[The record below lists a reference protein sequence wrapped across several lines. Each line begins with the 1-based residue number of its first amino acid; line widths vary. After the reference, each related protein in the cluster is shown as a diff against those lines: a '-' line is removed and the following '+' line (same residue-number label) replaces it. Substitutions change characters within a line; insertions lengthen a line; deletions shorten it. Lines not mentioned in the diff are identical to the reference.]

1 MADALSG
8 KVAIVTG
15 AAGAVG
21 NAITERFLEAGARV
35 MMADEQDRAL
45 AAAHSDLKAGDR
57 AAKFAHRLADRLGAA
72 NLVAATID
80 MFDRVDILVQVPR
93 ATAPGAFADLNARG
107 LSEALEENV
116 TASFLLAQAVSKR
129 MIETAER
136 EDDFAGAIL
145 NISSVAA
152 RRTVPE
158 LLAFSVSCAALEQ
171 LTRSMAVGLAPHG
184 IRVNALA
191 LGAVMTE
198 RLRAAMREREDLRAE
213 MLRVTPMG
221 RIGEAEEVAEAAHFL
236 VSPRAGFV
244 TGEVLTV
251 DGGRSV
257 LDPLASPVR

>member
-1 MADALSG
+1 MAEALSG

-21 NAITERFLEAGARV
+21 SAVAARFLEAGARV

-45 AAAHSDLKAGDR
+45 TTAHADLKAPDR
-57 AAKFAHRLADRLGAA
+57 TAKFAHRLADRLGAA

-80 MFDRVDILVQVPR
+80 TFERVDILVQVPR
-93 ATAPGAFADLNARG
+93 ATAPGDFAELQASS
-107 LSEALEENV
+107 LSEAMEQNV
-116 TASFLLAQAVSKR
+116 TAAFLLAQAVSKR
-129 MIETAER
+129 MIEISAR
-136 EDDFAGAIL
+136 EDEFSGAIL
-145 NISSVAA
+145 NVSSIAA

-171 LTRSMAVGLAPHG
+171 LTRSMAVGLAPHR

-221 RIGEAEEVAEAAHFL
+221 RIGEAEEVAEAALFL
-236 VSPRAGFV
+236 VSPGAGFI
-244 TGEVLTV
+244 TGEIMTV
-251 DGGRSV
+251 DGGRSI

>member
-1 MADALSG
+1 MPDQLGG

-21 NAITERFLEAGARV
+21 TAIAARFIEAGARV

-45 AAAHSDLKAGDR
+45 TTAHADLKAGDK
-57 AAKFAHRLADRLGAA
+57 AVKFAHSLSDRLGAA
-72 NLVAATID
+72 NLVAATMD
-80 MFDRVDILVQVPR
+80 AFERVDILVQVPR
-93 ATAPGAFADLNARG
+93 ATAHGAFAELEARG

-129 MIETAER
+129 MIELAEAE
-136 EDDFAGAIL
+136 EDFGGAIL

-152 RRTVPE
+152 SRTVPE

-171 LTRSMAVGLAPHG
+171 LTRSMAVGLAPHR

-198 RLRAAMREREDLRAE
+198 RLRAAMKEREDLRAE

-236 VSPRAGFV
+236 ASPGAGFI
-244 TGEVLTV
+244 TGQVLTV